1 MADTKELRDLKTRR
15 SIEKSDSLSREG
27 DFLSARE
34 VLRKQVIA
42 QDAEIADLRR
52 KLDFAGEILGK
63 ICVYGTLVSGEIP
76 IDPPPHAAVDA
87 ILTQIG
93 RAEAAEAKIAA
104 LEAELAVVREKGCKG

>member
-1 MADTKELRDLKTRR
+1 MADTKELKRPRWWDGEDLRDGMKFF
-15 SIEKSDSLSREG
+15 E
-27 DFLSARE
+27 
-34 VLRKQVIA
+34 QVEAYMDA